1 MPWSGG
7 TFLGDAVD
15 DLLAVDLGSENGH
28 ACVTGNATRALLVEP
43 GSFHGGEDLERAI
56 RTDVADCYNRNQ
68 GVRRLGLRCVDVA
81 GSIDDNLGQLAKVSG
96 RGYEAAFL
104 RNFEE

>member
-1 MPWSGG
+1 MPWSCGS
-7 TFLGDAVD
+7 FLGNAVD
-15 DLLAVDLGSENGH
+15 YLLPVDLCREDGH

-56 RTDVADCYNRNQ
+56 RTDVADCYHRNQ

-81 GSIDDNLGQLAKVSG
+81 GSIDDNLRQLAKVSG